1 MTKRKNR
8 SPAPTNELE
17 MLLEGIEDTIPEGLL
32 AEMRENGDLDEALI
46 VAGAL
51 IETAISTEF
60 DNTIESLEPTHL
72 DDTDASALAEL
83 AGDPEVITVQGEEI
97 PVIDKQA
104 IYDAQD
110 SEVITATA
118 EDAAPVLN
126 AKGRKRAKAAAAS
139 APKVPRVKVETGQ
152 ARSTTLAGKI
162 DTDALVKIGF
172 KDAEVVDL
180 IAKIDGLPKKV
191 TEKAF
196 NMIRFAA
203 GRERLSNY
211 TSFALEFLRDNGP
224 CTIPEMVKAMELPDA
239 RRSKG
244 WSPATSRS
252 QAQQMSKLLATYD
265 MTTKSEGKI
274 DLNRKNPLVKNAL
287 ARLAA

>member
-162 DTDALVKIGF
+162 DTDALV
-172 KDAEVVDL
+172 
-180 IAKIDGLPKKV
+180 